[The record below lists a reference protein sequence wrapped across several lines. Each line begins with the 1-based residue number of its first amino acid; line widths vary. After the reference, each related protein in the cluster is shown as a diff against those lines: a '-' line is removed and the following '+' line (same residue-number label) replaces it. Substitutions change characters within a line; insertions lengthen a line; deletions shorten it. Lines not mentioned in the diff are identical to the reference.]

1 MQTVMPILALDQAGN
16 PSRWLNQEKAIHL
29 IATDRVLAPLGQQ
42 TRVVRGGINALTG
55 LQSCIEVSSIL
66 LTRSKVQPH
75 LWSESYQPPLTN
87 RALFARDG
95 HLCLYCGKQFP
106 NSELTRDHV
115 IPKSRGGSD
124 AWSNVVSCCY
134 RCNHLKGART
144 PGEWGVELL
153 AIPYAPCYAEHLMLR
168 GKNILA
174 DQAEF
179 LLARVRR
186 VS

>member
-1 MQTVMPILALDQAGN
+1 MLRVMPILALDQAGN
-16 PSRWLNQEKAIHL
+16 PSRWLNWEKAVHL

-42 TRVVRGGINALTG
+42 SHLIRGGFNALTG
-55 LQSCIEVSSIL
+55 LRSSIEISSIL

-75 LWSESYQPPLTN
+75 LWAETYEPPLTN

-95 HLCLYCGKQFP
+95 HICLYCGKQYS
-106 NSELTRDHV
+106 NRDLTCDHV
-115 IPKSRGGSD
+115 IPKSRGGTDS
-124 AWSNVVSCCY
+124 WSNVVSCCT

-144 PGEWGVELL
+144 PSEWGVELL
-153 AIPYAPCYAEHLMLR
+153 AIPYAPCFAEHMILR

-186 VS
+186 G